1 VSVNIFGFLPFGFAV
16 YGWTRKYG
24 DWKDMMAMGAALL
37 LGAGISL
44 FIELLQVYLPTRD
57 SSLTDVITNVL
68 GTYIGARLFQEAR
81 GILYR

>member
-1 VSVNIFGFLPFGFAV
+1 
-16 YGWTRKYG
+16 
-24 DWKDMMAMGAALL
+24 MMAMGAALL